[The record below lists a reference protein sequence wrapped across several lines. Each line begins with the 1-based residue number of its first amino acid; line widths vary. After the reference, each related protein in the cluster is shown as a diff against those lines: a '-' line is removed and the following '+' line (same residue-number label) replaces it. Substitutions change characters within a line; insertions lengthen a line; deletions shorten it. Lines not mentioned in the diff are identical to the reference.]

1 MADKNLSIDDILN
14 EYSGKTS
21 SGGTKGN
28 DTIDIDELINSVTG
42 GKSTPSQ
49 KTEMIEDVLEIG
61 DNSFVFDP
69 GDVKQE
75 TSELVITAPEEEVNK
90 EPLAFTSTIEMPL
103 TDDESM
109 PDEIPAL
116 RQGKKTTQ
124 GTQAIEKV
132 MSGDAKPLAEEKTM
146 HVDLGKKEAPAEEP
160 KPARPEIKPMSENP
174 SNTAMLEGLKKLKKE
189 RGTPRVTA
197 KIPPVNRASIENI
210 DLEIGQ
216 KVIPNTEIGLDEN
229 ATEDVLNEASLAL
242 QVLASYTVAEAQI
255 ESLVTAKG
263 YEDCVVFMGEDSC
276 SVVVADPDG
285 VDSTD
290 AARIKDIVISET
302 DYTAAQI
309 KIMEA
314 E

>member
-1 MADKNLSIDDILN
+1 MALQEKMEKRKVEKKVKPKLKGQWKRHAVVLAVLVLVGTSVYLNWRYADNVAETGKIL
-14 EYSGKTS
+14 GQAT
-21 SGGTKGN
+21 
-28 DTIDIDELINSVTG
+28 
-42 GKSTPSQ
+42 
-49 KTEMIEDVLEIG
+49 
-61 DNSFVFDP
+61 
-69 GDVKQE
+69 
-75 TSELVITAPEEEVNK
+75 LVNQNGEA
-90 EPLAFTSTIEMPL
+90 L
-103 TDDESM
+103 T
-109 PDEIPAL
+109 
-116 RQGKKTTQ
+116 QT
-124 GTQAIEKV
+124 
-132 MSGDAKPLAEEKTM
+132 GDADDAVSVSGSYFDTARLSRQQARDSAISMLQEAEM
-146 HVDLGKKEAPAEEP
+146 
-160 KPARPEIKPMSENP
+160 
-174 SNTAMLEGLKKLKKE
+174 
-189 RGTPRVTA
+189 
-197 KIPPVNRASIENI
+197 
-210 DLEIGQ
+210 
-216 KVIPNTEIGLDEN
+216 DEN

>member
-1 MADKNLSIDDILN
+1 MKKGVTMALQEKKEKRKVEKKVRTPLKGQWKRHVVVLAVLVLVGTSVYLNWRYADNVAETGKILGQATLVN
-14 EYSGKTS
+14 QNGEG
-21 SGGTKGN
+21 
-28 DTIDIDELINSVTG
+28 VTQTG
-42 GKSTPSQ
+42 
-49 KTEMIEDVLEIG
+49 E
-61 DNSFVFDP
+61 N
-69 GDVKQE
+69 
-75 TSELVITAPEEEVNK
+75 EEV
-90 EPLAFTSTIEMPL
+90 LSVSGSYFDTARLSRQQARDSAI
-103 TDDESM
+103 SM
-109 PDEIPAL
+109 LQE
-116 RQGKKTTQ
+116 
-124 GTQAIEKV
+124 
-132 MSGDAKPLAEEKTM
+132 AE
-146 HVDLGKKEAPAEEP
+146 
-160 KPARPEIKPMSENP
+160 
-174 SNTAMLEGLKKLKKE
+174 
-189 RGTPRVTA
+189 
-197 KIPPVNRASIENI
+197 
-210 DLEIGQ
+210 
-216 KVIPNTEIGLDEN
+216 LDEN

>member
-1 MADKNLSIDDILN
+1 MKKGVTMALQEKKEKRKVEKKVRTPLKGQWKRHAVVLAVLVLVGTSVYLNWRYADNVAETGKILGQATLVN
-14 EYSGKTS
+14 QNGEG
-21 SGGTKGN
+21 
-28 DTIDIDELINSVTG
+28 VTQ
-42 GKSTPSQ
+42 T
-49 KTEMIEDVLEIG
+49 G
-61 DNSFVFDP
+61 DN
-69 GDVKQE
+69 
-75 TSELVITAPEEEVNK
+75 EEVLSVSGSYFDTARLSRQQARDSAISMLQ
-90 EPLAFTSTIEMPL
+90 EAEM
-103 TDDESM
+103 
-109 PDEIPAL
+109 
-116 RQGKKTTQ
+116 
-124 GTQAIEKV
+124 
-132 MSGDAKPLAEEKTM
+132 
-146 HVDLGKKEAPAEEP
+146 
-160 KPARPEIKPMSENP
+160 
-174 SNTAMLEGLKKLKKE
+174 
-189 RGTPRVTA
+189 
-197 KIPPVNRASIENI
+197 
-210 DLEIGQ
+210 
-216 KVIPNTEIGLDEN
+216 DEN

>member
-1 MADKNLSIDDILN
+1 MKKGVTMAL
-14 EYSGKTS
+14 
-21 SGGTKGN
+21 
-28 DTIDIDELINSVTG
+28 
-42 GKSTPSQ
+42 
-49 KTEMIEDVLEIG
+49 
-61 DNSFVFDP
+61 
-69 GDVKQE
+69 QE
-75 TSELVITAPEEEVNK
+75 
-90 EPLAFTSTIEMPL
+90 
-103 TDDESM
+103 
-109 PDEIPAL
+109 
-116 RQGKKTTQ
+116 
-124 GTQAIEKV
+124 
-132 MSGDAKPLAEEKTM
+132 
-146 HVDLGKKEAPAEEP
+146 KKEKRKVE
-160 KPARPEIKPMSENP
+160 KKV
-174 SNTAMLEGLKKLKKE
+174 KHKLKGQWK
-189 RGTPRVTA
+189 RHAVVLAVLVLVGTSVYLNWRYADNVAETGKILGQATLVNQNGEGVTQTGESSDA
-197 KIPPVNRASIENI
+197 VSVSGSYFDTARLSRQQARDSAISMLQEAEM
-210 DLEIGQ
+210 
-216 KVIPNTEIGLDEN
+216 DEN

>member
-1 MADKNLSIDDILN
+1 MKKGVTMALQEKKEKRKVEKKVKHKLKGQWKRHVVVLAVLVLVGTSVYLNWRYADNVAETGKILGQATLVN
-14 EYSGKTS
+14 QNGEG
-21 SGGTKGN
+21 
-28 DTIDIDELINSVTG
+28 VTQTG
-42 GKSTPSQ
+42 
-49 KTEMIEDVLEIG
+49 E
-61 DNSFVFDP
+61 N
-69 GDVKQE
+69 
-75 TSELVITAPEEEVNK
+75 EEVLSVSGSYFDTARLSRQQARDSAISMLQ
-90 EPLAFTSTIEMPL
+90 EAEM
-103 TDDESM
+103 
-109 PDEIPAL
+109 
-116 RQGKKTTQ
+116 
-124 GTQAIEKV
+124 
-132 MSGDAKPLAEEKTM
+132 
-146 HVDLGKKEAPAEEP
+146 
-160 KPARPEIKPMSENP
+160 
-174 SNTAMLEGLKKLKKE
+174 
-189 RGTPRVTA
+189 
-197 KIPPVNRASIENI
+197 
-210 DLEIGQ
+210 
-216 KVIPNTEIGLDEN
+216 DEN

>member
-1 MADKNLSIDDILN
+1 MKKGVTMAL
-14 EYSGKTS
+14 
-21 SGGTKGN
+21 
-28 DTIDIDELINSVTG
+28 
-42 GKSTPSQ
+42 
-49 KTEMIEDVLEIG
+49 
-61 DNSFVFDP
+61 
-69 GDVKQE
+69 QE
-75 TSELVITAPEEEVNK
+75 
-90 EPLAFTSTIEMPL
+90 
-103 TDDESM
+103 
-109 PDEIPAL
+109 
-116 RQGKKTTQ
+116 
-124 GTQAIEKV
+124 
-132 MSGDAKPLAEEKTM
+132 
-146 HVDLGKKEAPAEEP
+146 KKEKRKVEKKVRTPLKGQWKRHAVVLAVLVLVGTSVYLNWRYADNVAETGKILGQATLVNQNGETATQTGESEEIVSVSGSYFDT
-160 KPARPEIKPMSENP
+160 ARLSRQQARDSAIS
-174 SNTAMLEGLKKLKKE
+174 MLQEAE
-189 RGTPRVTA
+189 
-197 KIPPVNRASIENI
+197 
-210 DLEIGQ
+210 
-216 KVIPNTEIGLDEN
+216 LDEN

>member
-1 MADKNLSIDDILN
+1 MKKGVTMAL
-14 EYSGKTS
+14 
-21 SGGTKGN
+21 
-28 DTIDIDELINSVTG
+28 
-42 GKSTPSQ
+42 
-49 KTEMIEDVLEIG
+49 
-61 DNSFVFDP
+61 
-69 GDVKQE
+69 QE
-75 TSELVITAPEEEVNK
+75 
-90 EPLAFTSTIEMPL
+90 
-103 TDDESM
+103 
-109 PDEIPAL
+109 
-116 RQGKKTTQ
+116 
-124 GTQAIEKV
+124 
-132 MSGDAKPLAEEKTM
+132 
-146 HVDLGKKEAPAEEP
+146 KKEKRKVEKKVRTPLKGQWTRHAVVLAVLVLVGTSVYLNWRYADNVAETGKILGQATLVNQNGETVTQTGESEEIVSVSGSYFDT
-160 KPARPEIKPMSENP
+160 ARLSRQQARDSAIS
-174 SNTAMLEGLKKLKKE
+174 MLQEAE
-189 RGTPRVTA
+189 
-197 KIPPVNRASIENI
+197 
-210 DLEIGQ
+210 
-216 KVIPNTEIGLDEN
+216 LDEN

>member
-1 MADKNLSIDDILN
+1 MEMKKGVTMALQEKKEKRKVEKKVRTPLKGQWKRHAVVLAVLVLVGTSVYLN
-14 EYSGKTS
+14 WRYADNVAETGK
-21 SGGTKGN
+21 
-28 DTIDIDELINSVTG
+28 
-42 GKSTPSQ
+42 
-49 KTEMIEDVLEIG
+49 VLGQATLVNQNGEAET
-61 DNSFVFDP
+61 
-69 GDVKQE
+69 Q
-75 TSELVITAPEEEVNK
+75 TSENENVVSVSGSYFDTAR
-90 EPLAFTSTIEMPL
+90 LSRQQARDSAI
-103 TDDESM
+103 SM
-109 PDEIPAL
+109 LQE
-116 RQGKKTTQ
+116 
-124 GTQAIEKV
+124 
-132 MSGDAKPLAEEKTM
+132 AE
-146 HVDLGKKEAPAEEP
+146 
-160 KPARPEIKPMSENP
+160 
-174 SNTAMLEGLKKLKKE
+174 
-189 RGTPRVTA
+189 
-197 KIPPVNRASIENI
+197 
-210 DLEIGQ
+210 
-216 KVIPNTEIGLDEN
+216 LDEN

>member
-1 MADKNLSIDDILN
+1 MKKGVTMAL
-14 EYSGKTS
+14 
-21 SGGTKGN
+21 
-28 DTIDIDELINSVTG
+28 
-42 GKSTPSQ
+42 
-49 KTEMIEDVLEIG
+49 
-61 DNSFVFDP
+61 
-69 GDVKQE
+69 QE
-75 TSELVITAPEEEVNK
+75 
-90 EPLAFTSTIEMPL
+90 
-103 TDDESM
+103 
-109 PDEIPAL
+109 
-116 RQGKKTTQ
+116 
-124 GTQAIEKV
+124 
-132 MSGDAKPLAEEKTM
+132 
-146 HVDLGKKEAPAEEP
+146 KKEKRKVEKKVRTPLKGQWKRHAVVLAVLVLVGTSVYLNWRYADNVAETGKILGQATLVNQNGEGVTQTGESEEIVSVSGSYFDT
-160 KPARPEIKPMSENP
+160 ARLSRQQARDSAIS
-174 SNTAMLEGLKKLKKE
+174 MLQEAE
-189 RGTPRVTA
+189 
-197 KIPPVNRASIENI
+197 
-210 DLEIGQ
+210 
-216 KVIPNTEIGLDEN
+216 LDEN

>member
-1 MADKNLSIDDILN
+1 MKKGVTMAL
-14 EYSGKTS
+14 
-21 SGGTKGN
+21 
-28 DTIDIDELINSVTG
+28 
-42 GKSTPSQ
+42 
-49 KTEMIEDVLEIG
+49 
-61 DNSFVFDP
+61 
-69 GDVKQE
+69 QE
-75 TSELVITAPEEEVNK
+75 
-90 EPLAFTSTIEMPL
+90 
-103 TDDESM
+103 
-109 PDEIPAL
+109 
-116 RQGKKTTQ
+116 
-124 GTQAIEKV
+124 
-132 MSGDAKPLAEEKTM
+132 
-146 HVDLGKKEAPAEEP
+146 KKEKRKVEKKVRTPMKGQWKRHAVVLAVLVLVGTSVYLNWRYADNVAETGKILGQATLVNQDGEGVTQTGENEEILSVSRSYFDT
-160 KPARPEIKPMSENP
+160 ARLSRQQARDSAIS
-174 SNTAMLEGLKKLKKE
+174 MLQEAE
-189 RGTPRVTA
+189 
-197 KIPPVNRASIENI
+197 
-210 DLEIGQ
+210 
-216 KVIPNTEIGLDEN
+216 LDEN

>member
-1 MADKNLSIDDILN
+1 MKKGVTMAL
-14 EYSGKTS
+14 
-21 SGGTKGN
+21 
-28 DTIDIDELINSVTG
+28 
-42 GKSTPSQ
+42 
-49 KTEMIEDVLEIG
+49 
-61 DNSFVFDP
+61 
-69 GDVKQE
+69 QE
-75 TSELVITAPEEEVNK
+75 
-90 EPLAFTSTIEMPL
+90 
-103 TDDESM
+103 
-109 PDEIPAL
+109 
-116 RQGKKTTQ
+116 
-124 GTQAIEKV
+124 
-132 MSGDAKPLAEEKTM
+132 
-146 HVDLGKKEAPAEEP
+146 KKEKRKVE
-160 KPARPEIKPMSENP
+160 KKV
-174 SNTAMLEGLKKLKKE
+174 KHKLKGQWK
-189 RGTPRVTA
+189 RHAVVLAVLVLVGTSVYLNWRYADNVAETGKILGQATLVNQNGEGVTQTG
-197 KIPPVNRASIENI
+197 ENE
-210 DLEIGQ
+210 EILSVSGSYFDTARLSRQ
-216 KVIPNTEIGLDEN
+216 QARDSAISMLQEAEMDEN

>member
-1 MADKNLSIDDILN
+1 MRKGVTMALQEKKEKRKVEKKVRTPLKGQWKRHAVVLAVLVLVGTSVYLNWRYADNVAETGKILGQATLVN
-14 EYSGKTS
+14 QNGEG
-21 SGGTKGN
+21 
-28 DTIDIDELINSVTG
+28 VTQTG
-42 GKSTPSQ
+42 
-49 KTEMIEDVLEIG
+49 E
-61 DNSFVFDP
+61 
-69 GDVKQE
+69 
-75 TSELVITAPEEEVNK
+75 
-90 EPLAFTSTIEMPL
+90 
-103 TDDESM
+103 
-109 PDEIPAL
+109 
-116 RQGKKTTQ
+116 
-124 GTQAIEKV
+124 
-132 MSGDAKPLAEEKTM
+132 SGDAVSVSGSYFDTARLSRQQARDSAISMLQEAEM
-146 HVDLGKKEAPAEEP
+146 
-160 KPARPEIKPMSENP
+160 
-174 SNTAMLEGLKKLKKE
+174 
-189 RGTPRVTA
+189 
-197 KIPPVNRASIENI
+197 
-210 DLEIGQ
+210 
-216 KVIPNTEIGLDEN
+216 DEN

>member
-1 MADKNLSIDDILN
+1 MKKGVTMAL
-14 EYSGKTS
+14 
-21 SGGTKGN
+21 
-28 DTIDIDELINSVTG
+28 
-42 GKSTPSQ
+42 
-49 KTEMIEDVLEIG
+49 
-61 DNSFVFDP
+61 
-69 GDVKQE
+69 QE
-75 TSELVITAPEEEVNK
+75 
-90 EPLAFTSTIEMPL
+90 
-103 TDDESM
+103 
-109 PDEIPAL
+109 
-116 RQGKKTTQ
+116 
-124 GTQAIEKV
+124 
-132 MSGDAKPLAEEKTM
+132 
-146 HVDLGKKEAPAEEP
+146 KKEKRKVEKKVRTPLKGQWKRHAVVLAVLVLVGTSVYLNWRYADNVAETGKILGQATLVNQNGETVTQTGESEEIVSVSGSYFDT
-160 KPARPEIKPMSENP
+160 ARLSRQQARDSAIS
-174 SNTAMLEGLKKLKKE
+174 MLQEAE
-189 RGTPRVTA
+189 M
-197 KIPPVNRASIENI
+197 
-210 DLEIGQ
+210 
-216 KVIPNTEIGLDEN
+216 DEN